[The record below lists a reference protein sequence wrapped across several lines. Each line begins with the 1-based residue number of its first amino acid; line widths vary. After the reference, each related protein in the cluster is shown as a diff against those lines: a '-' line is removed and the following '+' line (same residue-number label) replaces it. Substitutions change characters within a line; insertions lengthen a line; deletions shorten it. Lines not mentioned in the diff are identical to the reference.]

1 MSPLIVR
8 TSSAHAEL
16 ITLARAG
23 LSKKLYHHYAGF
35 ARGEWRE
42 YQRPNIGKTVK
53 RLLYL
58 HRVLMT
64 GIVLMEEGVVEAN
77 LHALNDRFGFNLAP
91 LLAMKTREQA
101 DVAGDDAAYRQTL
114 EALFVRLDAARDKSP
129 LPEDVPNRAAISEFL
144 VRLRLTGV

>member
-1 MSPLIVR
+1 MPPLLR
-8 TSSAHAEL
+8 RRGGSEL
-16 ITLARAG
+16 
-23 LSKKLYHHYAGF
+23 KLYHHHAGF

-42 YQRPNIGKTVK
+42 YQRPNVGRTVK

-58 HRVLMT
+58 H
-64 GIVLMEEGVVEAN
+64 
-77 LHALNDRFGFNLAP
+77 ALNERFRFDLGP

-114 EALFVRLDAARDKSP
+114 EELFVRLDAARDKSL
-129 LPEDVPNRAAISEFL
+129 LPEEVPNRAAISEFL